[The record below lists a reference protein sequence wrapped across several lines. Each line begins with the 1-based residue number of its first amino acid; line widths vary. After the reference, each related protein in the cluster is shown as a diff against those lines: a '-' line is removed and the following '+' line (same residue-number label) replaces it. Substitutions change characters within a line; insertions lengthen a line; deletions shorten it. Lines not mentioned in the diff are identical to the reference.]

1 MKKKFKQP
9 KVKAL
14 MDLMVSVGVLC
25 EVVRTM
31 KEELRKEGFT
41 DDDLCKLEEITGQD
55 F

>member
-1 MKKKFKQP
+1 MGKFRQP

-14 MDLMVSVGVLC
+14 INLMKSVGVLC

-41 DDDLCKLEEITGQD
+41 DDDLCKLEEISGQG